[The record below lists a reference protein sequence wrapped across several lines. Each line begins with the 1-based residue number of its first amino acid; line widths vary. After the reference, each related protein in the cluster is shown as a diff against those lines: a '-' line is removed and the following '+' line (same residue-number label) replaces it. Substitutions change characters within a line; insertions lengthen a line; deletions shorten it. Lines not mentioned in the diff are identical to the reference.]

1 MMLKLADRREINSEQ
16 WRELRRAGIGGSDAA
31 AVLELNP
38 YASPL
43 SVYYDKVAGIQGE
56 QTLAME
62 VGRELESFL
71 RRKFT
76 EWMMDAEGHKIQ
88 VQEVPYILGSP
99 HHPFML
105 ANLDGQ
111 FDHPE
116 LGACGLELKTTGE
129 FNRSA
134 WEEETI
140 PDHCY
145 IQVQHYM
152 AVAARC
158 LKGWL
163 DGN

>member
-1 MMLKLADRREINSEQ
+1 M
-16 WRELRRAGIGGSDAA
+16 
-31 AVLELNP
+31 
-38 YASPL
+38 
-43 SVYYDKVAGIQGE
+43 
-56 QTLAME
+56 
-62 VGRELESFL
+62 
-71 RRKFT
+71 
-76 EWMMDAEGHKIQ
+76 
-88 VQEVPYILGSP
+88 LGSP

-134 WEEETI
+134 WEEEI

-152 AVAARC
+152 AVGARC